1 MPSLPVAAEASGGKR
16 VWISWN
22 RQRRNIGL
30 ARSVNATLYMSELRL
45 PRCLRLVAEFF
56 NSWMIILREKPD
68 ICFVMNPSIFASW
81 WMARLKKV
89 YGFILVTDLHTVNIR
104 LEGINKKIFLY
115 FFRKGLRDSDM
126 VIVTNPLYR
135 QEILPYNQQVVCIPD
150 QLPRLR
156 SGSVRTKGL
165 VVEGKGQV
173 PLLVVSSFAE
183 DEPLDELVSLDNEL
197 SPFHLYITGNW
208 KKRYQTPPTTRHITF
223 LGYMADD
230 VYDEL
235 LLSVDG
241 IIVLTTVEGCLC
253 CGAYEAFAAEKPLI
267 LSNTRALRDFFEDGP
282 IYTEHEPAA
291 LLTAF
296 RQLGREKTERGQKM
310 AALKKSIQCK
320 FDQGIAQ
327 LEESLCKTNEDTHAG
342 QQEDTYPPCRVDP

>member
-1 MPSLPVAAEASGGKR
+1 MPSLPVAVDASAGKR

-45 PRCLRLVAEFF
+45 PRCFRLVAECF

-89 YGFILVTDLHTVNIR
+89 YGFVLVTDLHTVNIR
-104 LEGINKKIFLY
+104 LEGLDEKIFLY
-115 FFRKGLRDSDM
+115 FFRKGLRGSDV

-135 QEILPYNQQVVCIPD
+135 QEILPFNQQVVCIPD
-150 QLPRLR
+150 QLPRLL
-156 SGSVRTKGL
+156 SGSVCAKGL
-165 VVEGKGQV
+165 VAEGKGQV

-208 KKRYQTPPTTRHITF
+208 KKRYKTPPTTRHITF
-223 LGYMADD
+223 LGYVADD

-235 LLSVDG
+235 LHTVDG

-253 CGAYEAFAAEKPLI
+253 CGAYEALAAEKPLI
-267 LSNTRALRDFFEDGP
+267 LSNTRALQDFFEDGP

-291 LLTAF
+291 LMAAIK
-296 RQLGREKTERGQKM
+296 QLGREKTERRQKM
-310 AALKKSIQCK
+310 IALKANIQRK
-320 FDQGIAQ
+320 FDQSVAQ
-327 LEESLCKTNEDTHAG
+327 LEELLCKSF
-342 QQEDTYPPCRVDP
+342 C